1 MTAAQR
7 YNVLAVLSSDAFNT
21 ETAVLLSSLFS
32 HDGEYSGL
40 VQITLQRLHGRSEF
54 ALGNAVIILS
64 VIVQYL
70 PINVTLSKF
79 TGMTVAY
86 KENCA
91 LGTDACISS
100 SLICSKSFD
109 CGSY

>member
-1 MTAAQR
+1 MGNIQGG
-7 YNVLAVLSSDAFNT
+7 S
-21 ETAVLLSSLFS
+21 E
-32 HDGEYSGL
+32 
-40 VQITLQRLHGRSEF
+40 IILQRLHGSSEF

>member
-1 MTAAQR
+1 MILDRADSANDCNRVDGHLTHHPTSTVDDGSAA
-7 YNVLAVLSSDAFNT
+7 LAVLSSYAFNT

-70 PINVTLSKF
+70 PINVTL
-79 TGMTVAY
+79 
-86 KENCA
+86 
-91 LGTDACISS
+91 
-100 SLICSKSFD
+100 
-109 CGSY
+109 